1 MADRRR
7 LSRFLALIL
16 RHQPENF
23 GLSLDSDGFAPL
35 DQVWA
40 QVIQQFGSAFTSED
54 LEAVVAGDSHGKR
67 RYEISGDRIRA
78 LYGHSDA
85 PPIEYPMAEPPER
98 LYHGTVIAALESI
111 RREGLS
117 AQSRQYV
124 HMTTN
129 HAIAA
134 EVAKRHAENTV
145 ILTIRAGDAYRAGVA
160 FYHPETQHYL
170 AKHIPPAFIVVPSD
184 E

>member
-7 LSRFLALIL
+7 LSRFLALVL
-16 RHQPENF
+16 RHKPDAF
-23 GLSLDSDGFAPL
+23 GLTLDSEGFAPL
-35 DQVWA
+35 DQVWD
-40 QVIQQFGSAFTSED
+40 QVIRQFGDVFTHDD
-54 LEAVVAGDSHGKR
+54 LEAVVAGDSQGKR
-67 RYEISGDRIRA
+67 RYEISGERIRA

-85 PPIEYPMAEPPER
+85 PPVEYPLAEPPE
-98 LYHGTVIAALESI
+98 LLFHGTVIAALESI

-129 HAIAA
+129 YAIAA

-145 ILTIRAGDAYRAGVA
+145 ILTIRAGDAHRAGIV
-160 FYHPETQHYL
+160 FYHPEAQHYL
-170 AKHIPPAFIVVPSD
+170 AKHIPPAFIVID
-184 E
+184 